1 MLCETHKQCEH
12 CVMGLKGKQV
22 EKRMT
27 STMGYGLFAC
37 EDIAKGTY
45 IIRYTGKKKKC
56 SVPMIVLM

>member
-1 MLCETHKQCEH
+1 
-12 CVMGLKGKQV
+12 MGLKGKQV

-45 IIRYTGKKKKC
+45 IIRYTGKQKKR
-56 SVPMIVLM
+56 SMRMIVLM